1 MSEVVATIRRIDM
14 IYNFM
19 DKVDVLWKEGVRLL
33 RFNLGKTTDYDVLI
47 RDITAVK
54 EKYSGMK
61 VMIDIPYPGEKVRI
75 RSNKSYDV
83 RLGDC
88 FFFCFNDNLCM
99 DSLEPVR
106 LSCRIDLALND
117 AVLYNDGEGMFTVI
131 EKKDDGYVVEA
142 RGDFP
147 MLDSKSISVKSPA
160 KTTFSLKDITSVPMD
175 YLALSFV
182 ESPEVI
188 KEVKLLFRDAKIIAK
203 IETLKGVE
211 NSRQIIDAADGIMI
225 ARGDLGLN
233 VPVKDFFRIEKELAE
248 LAKERRKIC
257 YAATDIMQT
266 MRNRFFP
273 SRADINDF
281 YNLMTLGVDGYVIS
295 LQLAVS
301 DHVSNAF
308 RYMKMMDERLQ

>member
-1 MSEVVATIRRIDM
+1 MSEVVATIRRIDKC
-14 IYNFM
+14 YNFM
-19 DKVDVLWKEGVRLL
+19 NKVDVLWNEGVRLL
-33 RFNLGKTTDYDVLI
+33 RFNLGKSMDYDALT

-54 EKYSGMK
+54 EKYSDIK

-83 RLGDC
+83 HLGDC
-88 FFFCFNDNLCM
+88 FFFCFNDNLCR

-106 LSCRIDLALND
+106 LSCRIDLTLND
-117 AVLYNDGEGMFTVI
+117 TVLYNDGEGMFTVI

-142 RGDFP
+142 SGDFP
-147 MLDSKSISVKSPA
+147 MLDSKSLSMKSPS
-160 KTTFSLKDITSVPMD
+160 KTAFSLNDIASVPMD

-182 ESPEVI
+182 ESQEVI
-188 KEVKLLFRDAKIIAK
+188 KEVKTLFQDAKIIAK
-203 IETLKGVE
+203 IETLRGIE
-211 NSRQIIDAADGIMI
+211 NSRQIIDAADGLMI

-233 VPVKDFFRIEKELAE
+233 VPIKDFFKIEKELAD
-248 LAKERRKIC
+248 LAKEKRKIC
-257 YAATDIMQT
+257 FVATDIMQT

-281 YNLMTLGVDGYVIS
+281 YHLMTLGVDGYVIS

-301 DHVSNAF
+301 DHVSNAI